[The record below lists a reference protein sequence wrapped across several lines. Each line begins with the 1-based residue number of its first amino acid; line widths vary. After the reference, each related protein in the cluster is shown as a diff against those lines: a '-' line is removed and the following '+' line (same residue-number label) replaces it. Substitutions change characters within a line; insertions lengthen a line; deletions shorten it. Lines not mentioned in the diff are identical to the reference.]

1 MRWGR
6 AGGIRGFS
14 CRLARAMGSSEV
26 DGCMGQ
32 VCVCV
37 FVYVCAGRW
46 MHGSRC
52 VGTHN
57 KHTTHTQHTHNAHTR
72 HTHNTH
78 ARTHRRF
85 VLLRV
90 GPVDDCRGD
99 GVRAR
104 AVEHQVVVRIGRD
117 LFARRHRHGRD
128 GPPGKDAVPRFGWA
142 GSGRMR
148 KGGQGRGADVSS
160 QSRTLSELAIHL
172 CLAIWTAVGKGEGKR
187 W

>member
-1 MRWGR
+1 MH
-6 AGGIRGFS
+6 
-14 CRLARAMGSSEV
+14 GSGV
-26 DGCMGQ
+26 H
-32 VCVCV
+32 VCVCACV
-37 FVYVCAGRW
+37 RRSMDAWIKVCG
-46 MHGSRC
+46 
-52 VGTHN
+52 
-57 KHTTHTQHTHNAHTR
+57 HTQHTHTTRTQHTQ
-72 HTHNTH
+72 HTH

-90 GPVDDCRGD
+90 GPVEDCRGD

-104 AVEHQVVVRIGRD
+104 VVEHQVVVRIGRD

-172 CLAIWTAVGKGEGKR
+172 CLAIWTAVGKGEALVSRVAGR
-187 W
+187 S

>member
-1 MRWGR
+1 MMDAWVRCVCVCLCMC
-6 AGGIRGFS
+6 AQ
-14 CRLARAMGSSEV
+14 V

-32 VCVCV
+32 GVW
-37 FVYVCAGRW
+37 A
-46 MHGSRC
+46 H
-52 VGTHN
+52 TINTQHT
-57 KHTTHTQHTHNAHTR
+57 HTTHTLHTQH
-72 HTHNTH
+72 TH

-90 GPVDDCRGD
+90 GPVEDCRGD

-104 AVEHQVVVRIGRD
+104 VVEHQVVVRIGRD